1 MDMACSKCGKIYAEI
16 QKCPACNIL
25 LTRDWSG
32 RVAIIAPENSKI
44 SKEMD
49 APVKGMYALKI

>member
-1 MDMACSKCGKIYAEI
+1 MDMACQKCGKIYAEI
-16 QKCPACNIL
+16 QKCPSCNVA

-32 RVAIIAPENSKI
+32 RIAVINPENSRIAKQL
-44 SKEMD
+44 D